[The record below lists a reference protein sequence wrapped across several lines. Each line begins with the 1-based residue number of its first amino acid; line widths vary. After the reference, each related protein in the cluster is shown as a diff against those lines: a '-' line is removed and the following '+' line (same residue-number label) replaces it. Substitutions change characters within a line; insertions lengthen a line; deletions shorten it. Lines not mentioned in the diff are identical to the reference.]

1 MKKTTQDA
9 INDGIV
15 NMYWK
20 IAKPYIVLIGMILW
34 VITGFVSAGLKNPLL
49 FIGTYMVGLIAV
61 ITLAL
66 NSVNN
71 VSKSELNKPEPDEYD
86 NFYPDRDGI

>member
-1 MKKTTQDA
+1 M
-9 INDGIV
+9 NDSTA
-15 NMYWK
+15 NMYWQ

-34 VITGFVSAGLKNPLL
+34 IITGFVSVGLKNPLL
-49 FIGTYMVGLIAV
+49 FIGTCMVGLIAA

-66 NSVNN
+66 NYVNN
-71 VSKSELNKPEPDEYD
+71 ISTKIEPEKIEPDEYD